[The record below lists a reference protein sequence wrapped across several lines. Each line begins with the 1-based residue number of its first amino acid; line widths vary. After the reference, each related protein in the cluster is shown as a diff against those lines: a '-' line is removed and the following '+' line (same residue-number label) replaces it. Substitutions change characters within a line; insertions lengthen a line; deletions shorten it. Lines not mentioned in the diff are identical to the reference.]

1 MRDTQIKVPLAF
13 MGSDQTK
20 WTSVLMSTTDKY
32 IPFIPFI
39 SYEYEYLSLLALLFL
54 PVYII
59 SSRVD
64 KFIIEGP
71 MSA

>member
-1 MRDTQIKVPLAF
+1 M
-13 MGSDQTK
+13 
-20 WTSVLMSTTDKY
+20 MSTTDKY

-39 SYEYEYLSLLALLFL
+39 PYEYEYLSLLAYFFL